1 MSALATLPE
10 PTFFERDPA
19 TITAEIVADYEAMTG
34 KTLYPAQIER
44 VLIDMIAYRETLT
57 RIAGQEAAKLNLVR
71 YSRYPIL
78 DYLGELVGVTRLAPS
93 AALTTIRFTLIEAQ
107 DIDVV
112 ISAGTRVLTKD
123 KAFAFLTA
131 ETLVIKAGDLTGD
144 VAAACEATG
153 TAANGYAA
161 GEIATLA
168 EPIAFVA
175 GASNVTLSLGG
186 AAIESDDRLRDR
198 IMEAPERFSVAGA
211 RGAYHAFA
219 MAAHQDL
226 VDVAILGPDDHGRP
240 GEIDVYP
247 LIASGVPS
255 AEIRDL
261 LALALSADKVRP
273 LGDKVAVCDP
283 VAVNYTF
290 EVEIIVDAGVDAE
303 AVRDKVEAALTALA
317 ESWRARFKQD
327 IIPSTASAAAA
338 AIVGVHSVT
347 LVAPAA
353 FQTLALNQFADCTGV
368 AVTVTGVDDG

>member
-1 MSALATLPE
+1 MSTLATLPE

-34 KTLYPAQIER
+34 KTLYPAQVER

-93 AALTTIRFTLIEAQ
+93 AALTTLRFTLIEAQ
-107 DIDVV
+107 DTDIV

-131 ETLVIKAGDLTGD
+131 ETLVIKAGDLSGD
-144 VAAACEATG
+144 VAAMCETTG

-226 VDVAILGPDDHGRP
+226 VDIAILGPDDYGRP

-255 AEIRDL
+255 AEIQDL
-261 LALALSADKVRP
+261 VALALSADKVRP
-273 LGDKVAVCDP
+273 LGDKVTVRDPLAVYY
-283 VAVNYTF
+283 AF
-290 EVEIIVDAGVDAE
+290 EAEIIVEAGVDAE

-317 ESWRARFKQD
+317 ESWRAKFKQD
-327 IIPSTASAAAA
+327 IIPSTASATAA
-338 AIVGVHSVT
+338 AIAGVHSVT
-347 LVAPAA
+347 LVSPPA
-353 FQTLALNQFADCTGV
+353 FQALALNQFADCTDIS
-368 AVTVTGVDDG
+368 VTVTGVDDG